1 MSHEH
6 KPVGASSKTR
16 AEEVSVTGRQ
26 DSAVMV
32 PNTRDDAPEP
42 LTPVHTDSRLCSV
55 GLSPAL
61 TPVHARN
68 QGVKVSTETSP
79 GLILRAPRAALVS
92 SDPGHIG
99 TIVTRHAVSI
109 PSRKMCRHRRV
120 ADPQSQNRVLDSTH
134 DLDTQ
139 THHYR
144 CPND

>member
-1 MSHEH
+1 
-6 KPVGASSKTR
+6 
-16 AEEVSVTGRQ
+16 VTGRQ

-79 GLILRAPRAALVS
+79 GLFLRAPRAALVS
-92 SDPGHIG
+92 
-99 TIVTRHAVSI
+99 
-109 PSRKMCRHRRV
+109 
-120 ADPQSQNRVLDSTH
+120 
-134 DLDTQ
+134 
-139 THHYR
+139 
-144 CPND
+144 